1 LALCQRIMDEHGGT
15 ISIDSQPEQGTTLTL
30 TLPATAAT

>member
-1 LALCQRIMDEHGGT
+1 MDEHGGT
-15 ISIDSQPEQGTTLTL
+15 ISIDSQHEHGTTLSL

>member
-1 LALCQRIMDEHGGT
+1 MDEHHGT